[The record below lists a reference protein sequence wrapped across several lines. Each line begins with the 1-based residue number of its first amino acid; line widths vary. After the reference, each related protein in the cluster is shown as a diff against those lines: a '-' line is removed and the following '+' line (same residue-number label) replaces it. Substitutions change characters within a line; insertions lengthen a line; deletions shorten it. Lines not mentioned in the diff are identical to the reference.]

1 MVAKEKET
9 STARGADEADGGE
22 AVPASIVGVVAD
34 PEESARA
41 AGLRYISDD
50 RPGIRRRRAGKGFT
64 YIGPDGRPV
73 KDPAVLGR
81 IRSLAIPPAWTD
93 VWISPDPRGHIQAT
107 GRDDRGRKQYRYHPE
122 WRRVRD
128 ETKYGRLI
136 AFAQALPALRE
147 RIESDLRRPA
157 LDRRKVLATV
167 VRLLETTCIRIGNEE
182 YARLNRSFGLTT
194 LRTRHLK
201 IEGTTL
207 RFKFRGKSGKQ
218 HVVHLRDRRL
228 ARIVKRISELPGQEL
243 FHYVDEEGMAC
254 TVSSEDVN
262 AYLREVCGQDFTAKD
277 FRTWAGTVLCMV
289 ALRELG
295 PAEKK
300 AHIKRNVVQA
310 IRQVAERLGNTPAI
324 CRHSYVHPAILE
336 CYTDG
341 TMFAML
347 EQWQRKQAECHE
359 SRAERQVDLGLAPEE
374 QAALYLLTCRGGS
387 QEQEHGEA

>member
-1 MVAKEKET
+1 MVAREKEKSASEDAGE
-9 STARGADEADGGE
+9 ARGGKEVSAP
-22 AVPASIVGVVAD
+22 PAVAD

-41 AGLRYISDD
+41 AGLHYITDD
-50 RPGIRRRRAGKGFT
+50 RPGSRRRRAGRGFT

-73 KDPAVLGR
+73 KDRAVLGR

-93 VWISPDPRGHIQAT
+93 VWISPDPHSHIQAT

-136 AFAQALPALRE
+136 AFARALPTLRE

-201 IEGTTL
+201 IEGATL

-243 FHYVDEEGMAC
+243 FHYVDEGGMAR

-300 AHIKRNVVQA
+300 AHIKRNIVQA

-341 TMFAML
+341 TMFTML
-347 EQWQRKQAECHE
+347 EQWQQEQSEYGESGPDRQAG
-359 SRAERQVDLGLAPEE
+359 LGLAPEE
-374 QAALYLLTCRGGS
+374 QAALYLLTCRGDLQGR
-387 QEQEHGEA
+387 GET